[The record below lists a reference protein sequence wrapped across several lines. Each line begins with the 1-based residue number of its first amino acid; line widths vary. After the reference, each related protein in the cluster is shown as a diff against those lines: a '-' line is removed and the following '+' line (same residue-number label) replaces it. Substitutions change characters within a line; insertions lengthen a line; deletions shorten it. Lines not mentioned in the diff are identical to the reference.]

1 MLMKPDYAEVSER
14 VREWKKE
21 IDKRVREWENNVSR
35 RSDRRRLVGG
45 VREWENE
52 VSGRSEG
59 VTEGC

>member
-35 RSDRRRLVGG
+35 RS
-45 VREWENE
+45 EE
-52 VSGRSEG
+52 
-59 VTEGC
+59 VTEGCWWEE